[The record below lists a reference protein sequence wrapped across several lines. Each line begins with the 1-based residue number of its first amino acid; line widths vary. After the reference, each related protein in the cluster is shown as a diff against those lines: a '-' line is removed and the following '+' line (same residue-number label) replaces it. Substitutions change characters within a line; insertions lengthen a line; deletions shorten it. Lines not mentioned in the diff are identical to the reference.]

1 MARPAGRKIY
11 AHAKLRRLRRERGMN
26 QVELARALGLSTSYL
41 NQIEHSR
48 RPLTAPVLLR
58 IAEVFGVDPEFFSE
72 ADEERLAT
80 DLRAALGDEACGT
93 QVPLEEAADVARDH
107 PEVARALVALHHR
120 YRDAAERVVALAP
133 PQDGASLLTAEP
145 HDEVRDFFY
154 AHHNHF
160 GALDAVAE
168 RTAADLGTGSAG
180 RTAEALKERLAARHG
195 ITVVVTDTE
204 RAADARRFDPG
215 SGLLLLSP
223 WLSEAQRAFQLATQL
238 ALLEHGSLL
247 DTLVAGG
254 ELASEQAAGLAS
266 EQAVGLARIGLAN
279 YFAGALLMPYTA
291 FHRRRRGAALRHR
304 AAPATASASA
314 SRPSATGFHPPAAR
328 ARGVPFSFVRVDRAG
343 NISKRQSATD
353 FHFSRAGGT
362 CPLWNVYEAFSAPG
376 RILTQVAEMPDGK
389 SYFWVARTVTRGG
402 FGHRAPRADF
412 AVGLGCELRH
422 AHRLVYSDGLDLDDP
437 GRSPPSGSAAASA
450 NGRTAPS
457 GPGPRPG
464 AGWPSTPTG
473 APMCRTRWSPTAGP
487 HRPRGSAVGELRRPL
502 LDEAPSCPPSGR
514 RWRTPRGTAG
524 VRSGRPRR
532 ASSRRP
538 GSTASLAIIAT
549 GFDIPATV
557 SATASASVS
566 RSVGRD
572 DPGHQPGPLGLLGVH
587 DAAGEAQVHRLGLAD
602 RAGQPLGAAD
612 AGDHPE
618 LDLGLAEDGGIRGDH
633 DVAQH
638 RQLAAAARGRSR
650 RRRRSVG
657 VRSWPSRSQAGEP
670 VG

>member
-133 PQDGASLLTAEP
+133 PQDGEALLTAEP

-160 GALDAVAE
+160 DALDAVAE

-180 RTAEALKERLAARHG
+180 RTADALKERLAARHG
-195 ITVVVTDTE
+195 ITVVVTDPE
-204 RAADARRFDPG
+204 RAADARRFDPD

-266 EQAVGLARIGLAN
+266 EQAAGLARIGLAN

-291 FHRRRRGAALRHR
+291 FHRAAEELRYDIELLQARFGVGFETVCHR
-304 AAPATASASA
+304 LSTLQ
-314 SRPSATGFHPPAAR
+314 RTGD
-328 ARGVPFSFVRVDRAG
+328 RGVPFSFLRVDRAG
-343 NISKRQSATD
+343 NISKRQSASD
-353 FHFSRAGGT
+353 FHFSRLGGT
-362 CPLWNVYEAFSAPG
+362 CPLWTVYEAFSAPG

-389 SYFWVARTVTRGG
+389 RYFWVARTVTRGG

-412 AVGLGCELRH
+412 AVALGCELRH
-422 AHRLVYSDGLDLDDP
+422 AHRLVYAEGLALDDP
-437 GRSPPSGSAAASA
+437 RSVTPIGLGCRICERQDCAQRARPPAGGRLAVDPDRRTHVPYPVVAD
-450 NGRTAPS
+450 GRTTP
-457 GPGPRPG
+457 
-464 AGWPSTPTG
+464 PTG
-473 APMCRTRWSPTAGP
+473 I
-487 HRPRGSAVGELRRPL
+487 
-502 LDEAPSCPPSGR
+502 SG
-514 RWRTPRGTAG
+514 G
-524 VRSGRPRR
+524 
-532 ASSRRP
+532 
-538 GSTASLAIIAT
+538 
-549 GFDIPATV
+549 
-557 SATASASVS
+557 
-566 RSVGRD
+566 
-572 DPGHQPGPLGLLGVH
+572 
-587 DAAGEAQVHRLGLAD
+587 
-602 RAGQPLGAAD
+602 
-612 AGDHPE
+612 
-618 LDLGLAEDGGIRGDH
+618 
-633 DVAQH
+633 
-638 RQLAAAARGRSR
+638 
-650 RRRRSVG
+650 
-657 VRSWPSRSQAGEP
+657 
-670 VG
+670 

>member
-1 MARPAGRKIY
+1 MGRPAGRKIY

-133 PQDGASLLTAEP
+133 PRDGESLLTAEP

-168 RTAADLGTGSAG
+168 RTAADLGMGSAG
-180 RTAEALKERLAARHG
+180 RTADALKQRLAARHG
-195 ITVVVTDTE
+195 ITVVTTDPE
-204 RAADARRFDPG
+204 RAADARRFDPDA
-215 SGLLLLSP
+215 GLLLLSP

-254 ELASEQAAGLAS
+254 ELASGQAA
-266 EQAVGLARIGLAN
+266 GLARIGLAN

-291 FHRRRRGAALRHR
+291 FHRAAEELRYDIELLQARFGVGFETVCHR
-304 AAPATASASA
+304 LSTLQ
-314 SRPSATGFHPPAAR
+314 RTGD
-328 ARGVPFSFVRVDRAG
+328 RGVPFSFLRVDRAG
-343 NISKRQSATD
+343 NISKRQSASD
-353 FHFSRAGGT
+353 FHFSRLGGT
-362 CPLWNVYEAFSAPG
+362 CPLWTVYEAFSAPG

-389 SYFWVARTVTRGG
+389 RYFWVARTVTRGG

-412 AVGLGCELRH
+412 AVALGCELRH
-422 AHRLVYSDGLDLDDP
+422 AHRLVYAEGLALDDP
-437 GRSPPSGSAAASA
+437 RSATPIGHGCRICERQDCAQRARPPAGGRLAVDPDR
-450 NGRTAPS
+450 RTHVPYPVEAD
-457 GPGPRPG
+457 GPR
-464 AGWPSTPTG
+464 AD
-473 APMCRTRWSPTAGP
+473 
-487 HRPRGSAVGELRRPL
+487 L
-502 LDEAPSCPPSGR
+502 SG
-514 RWRTPRGTAG
+514 G
-524 VRSGRPRR
+524 
-532 ASSRRP
+532 
-538 GSTASLAIIAT
+538 
-549 GFDIPATV
+549 
-557 SATASASVS
+557 
-566 RSVGRD
+566 
-572 DPGHQPGPLGLLGVH
+572 
-587 DAAGEAQVHRLGLAD
+587 
-602 RAGQPLGAAD
+602 
-612 AGDHPE
+612 
-618 LDLGLAEDGGIRGDH
+618 
-633 DVAQH
+633 
-638 RQLAAAARGRSR
+638 
-650 RRRRSVG
+650 
-657 VRSWPSRSQAGEP
+657 
-670 VG
+670 

>member
-133 PQDGASLLTAEP
+133 PQDGDSLLTAEP

-180 RTAEALKERLAARHG
+180 RTADALKQRLAAHHG
-195 ITVVVTDTE
+195 ITVVVTDPE
-204 RAADARRFDPG
+204 RPADARRFDPG

-238 ALLEHGSLL
+238 ALLEHDSLL
-247 DTLVAGG
+247 NTLVADG
-254 ELASEQAAGLAS
+254 ELASEQAA
-266 EQAVGLARIGLAN
+266 GLARIGLAN

-291 FHRRRRGAALRHR
+291 FHRAAEELRYDIELLQARFGVGFETVCHR
-304 AAPATASASA
+304 LSTLQ
-314 SRPSATGFHPPAAR
+314 RTGD
-328 ARGVPFSFVRVDRAG
+328 RGVPFSFLRVDRAG
-343 NISKRQSATD
+343 NISKRQSASD
-353 FHFSRAGGT
+353 FHFSRLGGT
-362 CPLWNVYEAFSAPG
+362 CPLWTVYEAFSAPG

-389 SYFWVARTVTRGG
+389 RYFWVARTVTRGG

-412 AVGLGCELRH
+412 AVALGCELRH
-422 AHRLVYSDGLDLDDP
+422 AHRLVYAEGLALDDP
-437 GRSPPSGSAAASA
+437 LSVTPIGLGCRICERQDCAQRARPPAGGRLAVDPDRRTHVPYPVDADGRS
-450 NGRTAPS
+450 AP
-457 GPGPRPG
+457 
-464 AGWPSTPTG
+464 PTG
-473 APMCRTRWSPTAGP
+473 I
-487 HRPRGSAVGELRRPL
+487 
-502 LDEAPSCPPSGR
+502 SG
-514 RWRTPRGTAG
+514 G
-524 VRSGRPRR
+524 
-532 ASSRRP
+532 
-538 GSTASLAIIAT
+538 
-549 GFDIPATV
+549 
-557 SATASASVS
+557 
-566 RSVGRD
+566 
-572 DPGHQPGPLGLLGVH
+572 
-587 DAAGEAQVHRLGLAD
+587 
-602 RAGQPLGAAD
+602 
-612 AGDHPE
+612 
-618 LDLGLAEDGGIRGDH
+618 
-633 DVAQH
+633 
-638 RQLAAAARGRSR
+638 
-650 RRRRSVG
+650 
-657 VRSWPSRSQAGEP
+657 
-670 VG
+670 

>member
-93 QVPLEEAADVARDH
+93 RVPLEEAADVARDH

-133 PQDGASLLTAEP
+133 PQDGDPLLTAEP

-180 RTAEALKERLAARHG
+180 RTADALKERLAARHG
-195 ITVVVTDTE
+195 ITVVVTGPE
-204 RAADARRFDPG
+204 RAADARRFDPD

-254 ELASEQAAGLAS
+254 ELASEQAAGLA
-266 EQAVGLARIGLAN
+266 RIGLAN

-291 FHRRRRGAALRHR
+291 FHRAAEELRYDIELLQARFGVGFETVCHR
-304 AAPATASASA
+304 LSTLQ
-314 SRPSATGFHPPAAR
+314 RTGD
-328 ARGVPFSFVRVDRAG
+328 RGVPFSFLRVDRAG
-343 NISKRQSATD
+343 NISKRQSASD
-353 FHFSRAGGT
+353 FHFSRLGGT
-362 CPLWNVYEAFSAPG
+362 CPLWTVYEAFSAPG

-389 SYFWVARTVTRGG
+389 RYFWVARTVTRGG

-412 AVGLGCELRH
+412 AVALGCELRH
-422 AHRLVYSDGLDLDDP
+422 AHRLVYAEGLALDDP
-437 GRSPPSGSAAASA
+437 
-450 NGRTAPS
+450 
-457 GPGPRPG
+457 
-464 AGWPSTPTG
+464 
-473 APMCRTRWSPTAGP
+473 
-487 HRPRGSAVGELRRPL
+487 
-502 LDEAPSCPPSGR
+502 
-514 RWRTPRGTAG
+514 
-524 VRSGRPRR
+524 
-532 ASSRRP
+532 
-538 GSTASLAIIAT
+538 
-549 GFDIPATV
+549 
-557 SATASASVS
+557 
-566 RSVGRD
+566 RSVTPIGLGCRICERQDCAQRARPPAGGRLAV
-572 DPGHQPGPLGLLGVH
+572 DPDRRTHVPYPVVADGRFAPPPGIS
-587 DAAGEAQVHRLGLAD
+587 
-602 RAGQPLGAAD
+602 
-612 AGDHPE
+612 
-618 LDLGLAEDGGIRGDH
+618 GG
-633 DVAQH
+633 
-638 RQLAAAARGRSR
+638 
-650 RRRRSVG
+650 
-657 VRSWPSRSQAGEP
+657 
-670 VG
+670 

>member
-1 MARPAGRKIY
+1 MGRPAGRKIY

-145 HDEVRDFFY
+145 HDEIRDFFY

-180 RTAEALKERLAARHG
+180 PTADALKERLAARHG
-195 ITVVVTDTE
+195 ITVVVTDPE

-238 ALLEHGSLL
+238 ALLKHGSLL

-254 ELASEQAAGLAS
+254 ELASEQAA
-266 EQAVGLARIGLAN
+266 GLARIGLAN

-291 FHRRRRGAALRHR
+291 FHRAAEELRYDIELLQARFGVGFETVCHR
-304 AAPATASASA
+304 LSTLQ
-314 SRPSATGFHPPAAR
+314 RTGD
-328 ARGVPFSFVRVDRAG
+328 RGVPFSFLRVDRAG
-343 NISKRQSATD
+343 NISKRQSASD
-353 FHFSRAGGT
+353 FHFSRLGGT
-362 CPLWNVYEAFSAPG
+362 CPLWTVYEAFSAPG

-389 SYFWVARTVTRGG
+389 RYFWVARTVTRGG

-412 AVGLGCELRH
+412 AVALGCELRH
-422 AHRLVYSDGLDLDDP
+422 AHRLVYAEGLALDDP
-437 GRSPPSGSAAASA
+437 RSVTPIGLGCRICERQDCAQRARPPAVGRLAVDPDRRTHVPYPVVADGRS
-450 NGRTAPS
+450 AP
-457 GPGPRPG
+457 
-464 AGWPSTPTG
+464 
-473 APMCRTRWSPTAGP
+473 
-487 HRPRGSAVGELRRPL
+487 PRGI
-502 LDEAPSCPPSGR
+502 SG
-514 RWRTPRGTAG
+514 G
-524 VRSGRPRR
+524 
-532 ASSRRP
+532 
-538 GSTASLAIIAT
+538 
-549 GFDIPATV
+549 
-557 SATASASVS
+557 
-566 RSVGRD
+566 
-572 DPGHQPGPLGLLGVH
+572 
-587 DAAGEAQVHRLGLAD
+587 
-602 RAGQPLGAAD
+602 
-612 AGDHPE
+612 
-618 LDLGLAEDGGIRGDH
+618 
-633 DVAQH
+633 
-638 RQLAAAARGRSR
+638 
-650 RRRRSVG
+650 
-657 VRSWPSRSQAGEP
+657 
-670 VG
+670 

>member
-180 RTAEALKERLAARHG
+180 RTADALKQRLAAHHG
-195 ITVVVTDTE
+195 ITVVVTDPE

-254 ELASEQAAGLAS
+254 ELASEQAAGLA
-266 EQAVGLARIGLAN
+266 RIGLAN

-291 FHRRRRGAALRHR
+291 FHRAAEELRYDIELLQARFGVGFETVCHR
-304 AAPATASASA
+304 LSTLQ
-314 SRPSATGFHPPAAR
+314 RTGD
-328 ARGVPFSFVRVDRAG
+328 RGVPFSFLRVDRAG
-343 NISKRQSATD
+343 NISKRQSASD
-353 FHFSRAGGT
+353 FHFSRLGGT
-362 CPLWNVYEAFSAPG
+362 CPLWTVYEAFSAPG

-389 SYFWVARTVTRGG
+389 RYFWVARTVTRGG

-412 AVGLGCELRH
+412 AVALGCELRH
-422 AHRLVYSDGLDLDDP
+422 AHRLVYAEGLVLDDP
-437 GRSPPSGSAAASA
+437 RSVTPIGLGCRICERQDCAQRARPPAGGRLAVDPDRRTHVPYPVDADGRS
-450 NGRTAPS
+450 AP
-457 GPGPRPG
+457 
-464 AGWPSTPTG
+464 PTG
-473 APMCRTRWSPTAGP
+473 I
-487 HRPRGSAVGELRRPL
+487 
-502 LDEAPSCPPSGR
+502 SG
-514 RWRTPRGTAG
+514 G
-524 VRSGRPRR
+524 
-532 ASSRRP
+532 
-538 GSTASLAIIAT
+538 
-549 GFDIPATV
+549 
-557 SATASASVS
+557 
-566 RSVGRD
+566 
-572 DPGHQPGPLGLLGVH
+572 
-587 DAAGEAQVHRLGLAD
+587 
-602 RAGQPLGAAD
+602 
-612 AGDHPE
+612 
-618 LDLGLAEDGGIRGDH
+618 
-633 DVAQH
+633 
-638 RQLAAAARGRSR
+638 
-650 RRRRSVG
+650 
-657 VRSWPSRSQAGEP
+657 
-670 VG
+670 